1 MKSHVSSTFD
11 YLRPLFKVCEKRNVN
26 GGAHERFC
34 VEQVVDAFS
43 EITSLLSSSSLF
55 IVVVVVVID
64 VVVVMV
70 FDNDAH

>member
-43 EITSLLSSSSLF
+43 EITSLLSPSSMF
-55 IVVVVVVID
+55 IVVVIVID